1 MIMFTSFTWIIV
13 AAILL
18 NFLFEAVP
26 NFLNIKHSTGKI
38 PNSLQGIYDE
48 TEYQKQQ
55 NYLKTNQKFDI
66 CVLLATVVVNLAF
79 LVFGGFAYI
88 NTIALTLFNSEI
100 LASLFFF
107 GVVFVLDKIVSIPF
121 EIYETFV
128 IEEKF
133 GFSTTTKRTFV
144 LDEIKSFLLVAL
156 FGGLLLTLFELFFL
170 YTPALF
176 WVFSCLTFIVILLF
190 ANAFFSTLFVPLF
203 YKQTPLEQGE
213 LRDKILSFT
222 ESVGFEIDNVFTI
235 DASKRTNKSNAYF
248 TGFGK
253 RKRIVLYDTMLNELT
268 SDEIVAVLAHEIGH
282 YKKRHI
288 WKNFAMSIM
297 NVSVMLFLLGFCFG
311 NNTIANALGVAS
323 ANFHINMCGFSLLYA
338 PLTILIGLVT
348 NAVSRKH
355 EREADAFAVE
365 HGYGTQLI
373 ESLKKLSKK
382 SLGNLNPHP
391 LYVAFNYSHPT
402 LKERIKNIQL
412 LEKQQNI

>member
-1 MIMFTSFTWIIV
+1 MITFTSFTWIIV

-26 NFLNIKHSTGKI
+26 NFLNIKHSTGEI

-55 NYLKTNQKFDI
+55 IYLKVNQKFDI
-66 CVLLATVVVNLAF
+66 CVLLATVVFNLAF

-88 NTIALTLFNSEI
+88 NTIAL
-100 LASLFFF
+100 SLFFF

-133 GFSTTTKRTFV
+133 GFNTTTKLTFV
-144 LDEIKSFLLVAL
+144 LDEIKSFLFVAL
-156 FGGLLLTLFELFFL
+156 FGGLLLTLFEVFFL

-176 WVFSCLTFIVILLF
+176 WAFSCLTIIVILLF

-203 YKQTPLEQGE
+203 YKQTPLEQCE
-213 LRDKILSFT
+213 LRDRILSFA
-222 ESVGFEIDNVFTI
+222 ESVGFEIDNVFII

-268 SDEIVAVLAHEIGH
+268 PDEIVAVLAHEIGH
-282 YKKRHI
+282 YKNRHI
-288 WKNFAMSIM
+288 WKNFAMSII
-297 NVSVMLFLLGFCFG
+297 NVSVMLFFLGFCFG
-311 NNTIANALGVAS
+311 NNTIANALGVAN
-323 ANFHINMCGFSLLYA
+323 ANFHINMCGFSLLYT

-402 LKERIKNIQL
+402 LGERIESIQT